1 MSGTMSALI
10 IRQIVIAA
18 IFGMMFLIW
27 KTWRDR
33 RRAKRLADGAM
44 QSRFLSG
51 FSLLLSLLS
60 LMIGL
65 TSLGPAPRCDCVPAG
80 RSRCIR

>member
-27 KTWRDR
+27 KIWRDR
-33 RRAKRLADGAM
+33 RRAKRLADGTM
-44 QSRFLSG
+44 QLRFLSG
-51 FSLLLSLLS
+51 FSLLFSLLS

-65 TSLGPAPRCDCVPAG
+65 TSLGLAPRCDCVPAG
-80 RSRCIR
+80 RAR